1 MKLLIERTI
10 ELLKMQVKENL
21 QLINQNQSRLLEIMK
36 QPVKSRKK
44 KVYDECYEANMR
56 LLGENNDFITM
67 QLNLI
72 DFLEKY
78 KDSEIL
84 SDEVTEEYL
93 ELPEDENVIFSMT
106 VEGELKFDN
115 HHPLFS
121 SNEFFNKLI
130 SYYSSIEAYEK
141 CSELFQTRKTAFS
154 SK

>member
-10 ELLKMQVKENL
+10 ELLKLQVKENL

-36 QPVKSRKK
+36 LPVTNRKK
-44 KVYDECYEANMR
+44 QVYEECYEANMK

-78 KDSEIL
+78 KDSTVL
-84 SDEVTEEYL
+84 SDEVPEEYL

-106 VEGELKFDN
+106 VDGELVFDR

-121 SNEFFNKLI
+121 NNDFFTKLI
-130 SYYSSIEAYEK
+130 NYYTSIEAYE
-141 CSELFQTRKTAFS
+141 
-154 SK
+154 